1 MLLLK
6 WLLLV
11 LLVQW
16 LLLVKWLLL
25 VLMVQ
30 WLLLVKWL
38 LLLVFLALVVIEE
51 DFDGGGGESHLNLL
65 FDQLT
70 RDAVVMAIDLHM
82 IVDIDPSLFPFGKLI
97 GRIGERFQGGLPFQ
111 MRMGEIGKEKEERN
125 GN

>member
-1 MLLLK
+1 LLK

-11 LLVQW
+11 LL
-16 LLLVKWLLL
+16 
-25 VLMVQ
+25 VQ

-51 DFDGGGGESHLNLL
+51 DFDGGGGESHLDLL
-65 FDQLT
+65 CDQLT

-97 GRIGERFQGGLPFQ
+97 GQIGERFQGGLVQGFEEGPAGGRGLEFQ
-111 MRMGEIGKEKEERN
+111 MV
-125 GN
+125 